1 MPRKEDA
8 SDCRAGTYDLLRKNC
23 NSFRWCDCS
32 FSALSCNRCGLR
44 PRRCLSA
51 CSDCALYFLLGKRI
65 DAKYRSLEQV
75 RTRLTVPISCTCPVP
90 SALCPQRLWLRVQ
103 LRLQLG
109 AKYQSIVA
117 QASGGGYQPN
127 PKADRFDVR
136 HVSPQKHVHVPA
148 LSNRNR
154 RRAAP
159 RDSAGWW
166 T

>member
-23 NSFRWCDCS
+23 NSFRWT
-32 FSALSCNRCGLR
+32 ALSPRSHQTAVAFVRVDICRHAVTVHCTFCSASVSMLSTGLLS
-44 PRRCLSA
+44 RRAHASPYPFHC
-51 CSDCALYFLLGKRI
+51 
-65 DAKYRSLEQV
+65 
-75 RTRLTVPISCTCPVP
+75 TRPVP
-90 SALCPQRLWLRVQ
+90 PALCPQRLWLRVQ
-103 LRLQLG
+103 LG
-109 AKYQSIVA
+109 AKYQSVVA

-148 LSNRNR
+148 FSKPQPSSGGTPGL
-154 RRAAP
+154 
-159 RDSAGWW
+159 AGWW